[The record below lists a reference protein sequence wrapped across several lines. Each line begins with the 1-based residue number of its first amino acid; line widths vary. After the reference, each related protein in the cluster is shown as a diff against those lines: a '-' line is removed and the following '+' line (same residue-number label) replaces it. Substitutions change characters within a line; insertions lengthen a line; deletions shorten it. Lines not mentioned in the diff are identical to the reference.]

1 MRGGEGREC
10 GPTSNFESARVE
22 VTLVVDVPV
31 ILGDHG
37 DNWEAS
43 LNREVEGALLEGPYV
58 VIRTRGTRS
67 FGENPYRGVSLF

>member
-1 MRGGEGREC
+1 VHRRGGCEGR
-10 GPTSNFESARVE
+10 TSNFEGARVE
-22 VTLVVDVPV
+22 VALVVDVPV

-58 VIRTRGTRS
+58 VIRARGTGS
-67 FGENPYRGVSLF
+67 FRENPHRGVTPF